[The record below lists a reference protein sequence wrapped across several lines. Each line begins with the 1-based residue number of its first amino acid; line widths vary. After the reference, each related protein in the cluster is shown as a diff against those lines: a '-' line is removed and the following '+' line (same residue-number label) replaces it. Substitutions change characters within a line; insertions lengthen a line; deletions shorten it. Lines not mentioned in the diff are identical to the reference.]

1 VAFVWIVAYPLVV
14 SPIYRLVFRILDLS
28 PRAYL
33 RALWPAASGTAV
45 MTIAVLVVRYWLP
58 GDLDMR
64 ARLVSEVAVGAASYA
79 LVMLACHRERILAAI
94 APLRNTKR

>member
-1 VAFVWIVAYPLVV
+1 
-14 SPIYRLVFRILDLS
+14 
-28 PRAYL
+28 
-33 RALWPAASGTAV
+33 
-45 MTIAVLVVRYWLP
+45 
-58 GDLDMR
+58 MR